1 MGSVNYGP
9 YWRHVRRIAM
19 TELLSANRVQQFSKV
34 NEREA
39 RCMVSRLFRS
49 WLFELHMNA
58 MMGMICAR
66 TYCNL

>member
-19 TELLSANRVQQFSKV
+19 TDRVQQFSKV
-34 NEREA
+34 NDREA

-66 TYCNL
+66 TYCNV